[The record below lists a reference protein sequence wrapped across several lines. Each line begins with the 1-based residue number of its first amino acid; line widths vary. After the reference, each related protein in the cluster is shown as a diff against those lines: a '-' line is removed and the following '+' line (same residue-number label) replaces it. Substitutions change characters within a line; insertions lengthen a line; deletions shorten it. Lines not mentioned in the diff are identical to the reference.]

1 MREVQLKILIL
12 CDGGEYSLGSS
23 YKRGFEA
30 AGCEVDIIDPHR
42 PLNMNPLWR
51 NRISRRLLERK
62 LIEASNRHWLPNLLE
77 RGVFD
82 AIWVGKGAWATPWLW
97 DSYKA
102 RRPDTKLVCYN
113 ADDPITTYSR
123 GGNRPWVT
131 ESIPCFDL
139 FCTYNANL
147 LEPLRQAG
155 AKDVLRLPFAWDPTI
170 HPMQEAGA
178 YDHDLVFV
186 GNGDAYREQWLTEI
200 LRRPEARNWRVA
212 VYGKWH
218 KVTDPVLAA
227 RTESRQVLGPEMAG
241 VLARSK
247 LAINILRRQ
256 NEGSHNMRTFE
267 TPGCGGLA
275 TSQFSDEQNAIF
287 PDGDAAVYFTTPEE
301 AAVRLE
307 EAIRDDERREKMRT
321 EARAIIRK
329 HTYRE
334 RAASLLEHL

>member
-1 MREVQLKILIL
+1 MQLKILIL
-12 CDGGEYSLGSS
+12 CDGDEYSLGWS

-30 AGCEVDIIDPHR
+30 AGCQVDIIDPGVL
-42 PLNMNPLWR
+42 LNMNPLWR
-51 NRISRRLLERK
+51 NRISRRLLERQ
-62 LIEASNRHWLPNLLE
+62 LIEAFNRHWLPRLLE
-77 RGVFD
+77 REPPN

-131 ESIPCFDL
+131 ESIPYFDL

-147 LEPLRQAG
+147 IEPLRRAG
-155 AKDVLRLPFAWDPTI
+155 AKDVLRLPFAWDPAI
-170 HPMQEAGA
+170 HPMQGA
-178 YDHDLVFV
+178 DAYEHDLVFV
-186 GNGDAYREQWLTEI
+186 GNGDAYREEWLTEI
-200 LRRPEARNWRVA
+200 LRYPEARNWRVA
-212 VYGKWH
+212 IYGKWH
-218 KVTDPVLAA
+218 KVADRMLAA
-227 RTESRQVLGPEMAG
+227 RINSRQVMGAEMAG

-267 TPGCGGLA
+267 TPGCGGLM

-287 PDGDAAVYFTTPEE
+287 PDAEAAVYFTTPEE
-301 AAVRLE
+301 ACARLE
-307 EAIRDDERREKMRT
+307 EAIRDDERREIMRK
-321 EARAIIRK
+321 EARAIVRK

-334 RAASLLEHL
+334 RAANLLEHL